1 MKKAKI
7 SGKLS
12 LKKQTISN
20 LTSSSIMGGATN
32 PSVTIGCP
40 YTDTAACPGTTSGC
54 TSGTS
59 VVISCCDYPC

>member
-7 SGKLS
+7 SGKLF

-20 LTSSSIMGGATN
+20 LNANSVVGGNSNYCETA
-32 PSVTIGCP
+32 SLGCP
-40 YTDTAACPGTTSGC
+40 TDTTNGDC

-59 VVISCCDYPC
+59 IVISCC

>member
-20 LTSSSIMGGATN
+20 LTAQSVVGGATSATN
-32 PSVTIGCP
+32 YCLTVSETCP
-40 YTDTAACPGTTSGC
+40 TDSTNDNCH
-54 TSGTS
+54 SGTS
-59 VVISCCDYPC
+59 IVISCC